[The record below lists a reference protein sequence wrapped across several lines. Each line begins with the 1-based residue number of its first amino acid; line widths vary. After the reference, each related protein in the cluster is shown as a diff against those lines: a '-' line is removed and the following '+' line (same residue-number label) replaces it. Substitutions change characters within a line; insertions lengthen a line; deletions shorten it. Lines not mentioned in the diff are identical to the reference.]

1 MTICGRAISQAA
13 MSTVTCCRPH
23 TKLGVA
29 NNSQQVFNALLHR
42 VRHLSGVSSRVV
54 RAVFKP
60 SENGASAHNQLRT
73 ARPLR
78 AIQRRS
84 EGWHTA
90 TSQREEHSGATLRR
104 NAALGEWA
112 LEDFPGVH
120 DVVEYE
126 SRINYMLPKCDM
138 ATVCT

>member
-13 MSTVTCCRPH
+13 NEHCHNPLVLASCCRPH
-23 TKLGVA
+23 IKLDVA

-54 RAVFKP
+54 RAVFK
-60 SENGASAHNQLRT
+60 HM
-73 ARPLR
+73 
-78 AIQRRS
+78 
-84 EGWHTA
+84 
-90 TSQREEHSGATLRR
+90 
-104 NAALGEWA
+104 EWA